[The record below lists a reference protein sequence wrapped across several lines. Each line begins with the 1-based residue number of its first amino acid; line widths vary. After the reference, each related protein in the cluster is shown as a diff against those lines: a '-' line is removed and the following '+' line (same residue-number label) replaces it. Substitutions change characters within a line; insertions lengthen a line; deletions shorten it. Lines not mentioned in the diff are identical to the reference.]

1 MLNSLSLKAKLVVF
15 GIALTVIPLLIIMA
29 ITWHQNNLFRD
40 KASDGIAKLVNEDL
54 NHVLSG
60 IVSMAATQQEI
71 LQKNVDGGL
80 NVAREALGKTGTVML
95 SADDAAQW
103 RAINQFTKKSTTVFL
118 PKMIAGGQW
127 LGQVTHMNETVRV
140 VDDVKNLIGGTCTIF
155 QRMNDQGDMLRVA
168 TNVEKLDH
176 TRAIGT
182 YIPAMH
188 EGKANKVVQTL
199 LSGKTFHGRA
209 YVVNAWYL
217 TAYEPIYDNGN
228 QIIGALYFGIKQ
240 ESAQSMRELIQGVVI
255 GQTGYVYVL
264 NSKGDYIMSK
274 DGQRDGQNIWD
285 AKDSDGKYF
294 IQEMIGRAH
303 TTGHGQIF
311 DMQYRWKNPG
321 DLAARMK
328 FAKIIYF
335 EPWDWIIGA
344 GSYVDEIYVTQDE
357 VVATGRN
364 GMILLIV
371 VISVSI
377 LLAVGIWLYIGHGLT
392 AKLSG
397 VTARMSSSSM
407 QVSAASEMLAAD
419 SQALSESSS
428 ELAAS
433 LETTAAALEQMSAG
447 TKQNA
452 ENAGQADRLMRDAN
466 QVVEKTNGQMAA
478 LTESMSDISEASQ
491 QTSKIIK
498 TIDEIAF
505 QTNLLALNAAVEAAR
520 AGEAGA
526 GFAVVAE
533 EVRNLA
539 LRAAEAAKN
548 TGDLIAGIVQKI
560 EDGDAIVTHAHTAFI
575 DVADRATQAGTLV
588 AEIAEASQ
596 EQAQGISQV
605 NEAVSQMDTVVQQLS
620 ANAESSAGTA
630 GGLRQEAEGVRGL
643 MAELTNLVGVNRGAA
658 SLSQSTVKPA
668 GYLE

>member
-1 MLNSLSLKAKLVVF
+1 MLNSLSLKAKLVFF
-15 GIALTVIPLLIIMA
+15 GIAITVIPLLIILA
-29 ITWHQNNLFRD
+29 ITWHQNNLFREE
-40 KASDGIAKLVNEDL
+40 AANGIGQLVDQDL
-54 NHVLSG
+54 NHILNG
-60 IVSMAATQQEI
+60 IVSMAQTQQEI

-80 NVAREALGKTGTVML
+80 NVAREALGKTGEIML
-95 SADDAAQW
+95 SADDTAQW
-103 RAINQFTKKSTTVFL
+103 RAINQFTKTSTTVSL
-118 PKMIAGGQW
+118 PKMLAGGQW
-127 LGQVTHMNETVRV
+127 LGQVTRMNETARV

-188 EGKANKVVQTL
+188 AGKPNKVVQTL

-217 TAYEPIYDNGN
+217 TAYEPIYDNN
-228 QIIGALYFGIKQ
+228 KQIIGALYFGIKQ
-240 ESAQSMRELIQGVVI
+240 ESARSMRELIQSIVI

-264 NSKGDYIMSK
+264 NSKGDYIISK
-274 DGQRDGQNIWD
+274 GGQRDGENIWD
-285 AKDSDGKYF
+285 AQDSDGNYL
-294 IQEMIGRAH
+294 IREMIEQAH
-303 TTGHGQIF
+303 TAGHGRIY
-311 DMQYRWKNPG
+311 DVQYGWQNPG
-321 DLAARMK
+321 DPAPRMK
-328 FAKIIYF
+328 FAKLVYF

-344 GSYVDEIYVTQDE
+344 GSYMNEIYVTRD
-357 VVATGRN
+357 VVVKTGRD
-364 GMILLIV
+364 GMILLVIV
-371 VISVSI
+371 IGASI
-377 LLAVGIWLYIGHGLT
+377 LLAVGIWVYIGQGLT

-397 VTARMSSSSM
+397 ATSRMSSSSM
-407 QVSAASEMLAAD
+407 QVSAASEVLAAD

-433 LETTAAALEQMSAG
+433 LETTAAALEEMSAG

-452 ENAGQADRLMRDAN
+452 DNASQADRLMRDAN
-466 QVVEKTNGQMAA
+466 RVVEKTNGQMAA
-478 LTESMSDISEASQ
+478 LTESMADISAASQ

-560 EDGDAIVTHAHTAFI
+560 EDGDAIVTDAHNAFT

-620 ANAESSAGTA
+620 ANAESSADTA
-630 GGLRQEAEGVRGL
+630 GGLRREAEAVRGL
-643 MAELTNLVGVNRGAA
+643 MTELTNLVGVNRGLGSSSRSA
-658 SLSQSTVKPA
+658 STPA